1 MIEKEQDQISELKSE
16 ERVLLEYENF
26 GLEPTQEEREITSQL
41 VSILENTEL
50 PKFEVVDVT
59 STSNKKVKPKADA
72 IFEVIPEEK
81 AIPEVYRGSGMLDF
95 SEDNLLEAPWV
106 NLVHGWTKVLNYMNT
121 ISAIQEGEIDYDPQV
136 IAAITRELYLLTTVS
151 DPNPFLR
158 TDERYLDGDFAETKM
173 RKAGTKG
180 ANSSRHVSY
189 NEMKYILDTVEENF
203 RKRI

>member
-1 MIEKEQDQISELKSE
+1 MIEKEQDQTPESRNE
-16 ERVLLEYENF
+16 EKVFLEYENF
-26 GLEPTQEEREITSQL
+26 GLEPTREEREITSHL

-81 AIPEVYRGSGMLDF
+81 AIPEVYRGSGMLDY

-106 NLVHGWTKVLNYMNT
+106 NLVHGWTKVLNYMKT
-121 ISAIQEGEIDYDPQV
+121 IRAIQEGEIDYDPQV
-136 IAAITRELYLLTTVS
+136 IAAITRELYLFTTVS
-151 DPNPFLR
+151 DSNPFFR
-158 TDERYLDGDFAETKM
+158 TDERYLDGEFAETKM

-180 ANSSRHVSY
+180 ANSLRHVSFK
-189 NEMKYILDTVEENF
+189 EMMLILNTVEERF
-203 RKRI
+203 RK

>member
-1 MIEKEQDQISELKSE
+1 MIEKEQDQTPELMNE
-16 ERVLLEYENF
+16 EKVFLEYEKF
-26 GLEPTQEEREITSQL
+26 SLEPTREEREITSRL
-41 VSILENTEL
+41 FSILENTEL

-81 AIPEVYRGSGMLDF
+81 VIPEVYRGSGMLDF
-95 SEDNLLEAPWV
+95 SKDNLSKVSWV
-106 NLVHGWTKVLNYMNT
+106 NLIHGWTKVLKYMNT

-136 IAAITRELYLLTTVS
+136 IAAITRDLYLFTTVS
-151 DPNPFLR
+151 DSNPFFR

-180 ANSSRHVSY
+180 VNSQRHVSFK
-189 NEMKYILDTVEENF
+189 EMMLILNTVEERF
-203 RKRI
+203 RK